1 MTSQKVAFITGT
13 RPEIIKLAPLY
24 HALCKRSIRVAW
36 CHSGQHDILAKQAF
50 SQFNIVPDTELARP
64 RDESLAVLTAGLI
77 LSLDQFLQSDGF
89 RAVCVQGDTSTTLA
103 GALSAFYARIPV
115 FHVEAGLRSGD
126 MDQPFPEES
135 NRRLVS
141 HIAIKH
147 YAPTG
152 RAVAAL
158 RSENIPDSSI
168 VLTGNTVV
176 DALHHLK
183 GKSKSDVKVGP
194 VLVTAH
200 RRENWQHLS
209 EICDAVL
216 TLSTEHLSLEFLFVM
231 HANPELQKVVS
242 GRIGNHPK
250 VKLSPPVDYFEL
262 QSLLAR
268 APLVLTDSG
277 GIQEEA
283 PTYDVPVVVLRKK
296 TERPEA
302 VEAGIACLAGAEH
315 ADTIVKAA
323 NKMLLVGK
331 EMKHTKNPF
340 GDGRAAEYIA
350 DDILLELNATVSAS

>member
-1 MTSQKVAFITGT
+1 MTLQKVAFITGT
-13 RPEIIKLAPLY
+13 RPEIIKLAPVC
-24 HALCKRSIRVAW
+24 HALNKRRIRVAW
-36 CHSGQHDILAKQAF
+36 CHSGQHDVLAEQAF
-50 SQFNIVPDTELARP
+50 SQFNIVPDVELVRP
-64 RDESLAVLTAGLI
+64 PEESLAALTAGLI
-77 LSLDQFLQSDGF
+77 VSLDQFLQSGGF
-89 RAVCVQGDTSTTLA
+89 QAVCVQGDTSTTLA
-103 GALSAFYARIPV
+103 GALSAFYARVPV

-126 MDQPFPEES
+126 MDHPFPEES

-141 HIAIKH
+141 HIAVKH

-158 RSENIPDSSI
+158 RAENVPDSSI

-176 DALHHLK
+176 DALHHLVGK
-183 GKSKSDVKVGP
+183 GKSSAKVGP

-200 RRENWQHLS
+200 RRENWQHLP

-216 TLSTEHLSLEFLFVM
+216 ALSTQHLGLEFLFVM
-231 HANPELQKVVS
+231 HANPELQAVVT
-242 GRIGNHPK
+242 GRIGDHPK
-250 VKLSPPVDYFEL
+250 VKLSPPLDYFEL
-262 QSLLAR
+262 QSLLAS

-296 TERPEA
+296 TERPEV

-315 ADTIVKAA
+315 ADTIIKAA

-331 EMKHTKNPF
+331 DMRHTKNPF

-350 DDILLELNATVSAS
+350 DDMLLELNAMTSTS